1 MCTIEKL
8 VFIWSYHLV
17 VLNKFEMALSSI
29 SRREIGLW
37 HSNTIDHWQV
47 RQSRVR
53 MKHDKSGQM
62 CVLCVS
68 MRRGK
73 CWRDQIR
80 WSLYQ
85 CWLQPPCDQL
95 CVRAAVQSIP
105 GKLEDGGWVGVVSHS
120 SRILLSKL
128 SSTATTGYLSFRGCW
143 CRVCVI
149 YMLAWCVLCMAKKV
163 LDNR

>member
-1 MCTIEKL
+1 
-8 VFIWSYHLV
+8 
-17 VLNKFEMALSSI
+17 MALSSI

-62 CVLCVS
+62 CVVCLPETGEMLTRPDQMVS
-68 MRRGK
+68 V
-73 CWRDQIR
+73 
-80 WSLYQ
+80 
-85 CWLQPPCDQL
+85 PVPCDQL

-128 SSTATTGYLSFRGCW
+128 SSTATTGYLSFRGCG

-149 YMLAWCVLCMAKKV
+149 YMLVWCVLCMAKKV
-163 LDNR
+163 LENQIRYRDSLI